1 MNRNTLLEK
10 EFERVALPV
19 SEVFKLAEPIK
30 AKRFLSIDDLPEGWL
45 KNYVKFAYPLT
56 EAPLQFHIATGL
68 VILSTALG
76 RNVYMQEGA
85 TNYYP
90 NLYIVVVGV
99 SGSSKKSTATGM
111 VFKFLNKLEPSI
123 VLGSTGS
130 LEAIQEAFQSNYCHC
145 IVYDELRMITDNEDK
160 SYGKGLV
167 TFLTSIWGGQDEY
180 RVDRKNIPEDK
191 RIIHNPTMNLI
202 CATTPEWMQLK
213 EADVLGGFLGRF
225 LPICANESDK
235 RLLPRRQP
243 IDQVMFDSLFN
254 RLKEIRDIKNK
265 VYIWDE
271 EAGKIFDGL
280 YKELD
285 ENFRKEKNISQI
297 RPYWSRIDT
306 HIRKLAMIFDIASE
320 NPTYTITKDN
330 LTRSYLIMEVI
341 TDYYREMLGSLT
353 FSWADKKEQQIV
365 DALKKVAPNGIK
377 HAEIMRNFHLKS
389 KDMEALMNTLQ
400 EKEIIE
406 AKDEQLSRKKC
417 KVYYLRTNV
426 ANN

>member
-1 MNRNTLLEK
+1 MNKDALLEK
-10 EFERVALPV
+10 EFEKVALPV
-19 SEVFKLAEPIK
+19 SEVFKLVEPIK
-30 AKRFLSIDDLPEGWL
+30 AKRYLSIEDLPEGWL
-45 KNYVKFAYPLT
+45 KDYAKFAYPLT

-68 VILSTALG
+68 IILSTALG

-90 NLYIVVVGV
+90 NLYIVVVGA

-111 VFKFLNKLEPSI
+111 AFKFLNKLESSI

-145 IVYDELRMITDNEDK
+145 IVCDELRMITDNEEK

-180 RVDRKNIPEDK
+180 RIDRKNIPEDK
-191 RIIHNPTMNLI
+191 RILHNPTMNLI
-202 CATTPEWMQLK
+202 CSTTPEWMQLK

-243 IDQVMFDSLFN
+243 IDQVMFNSLFN

-265 VYIWDE
+265 VYIWNE

-285 ENFRKEKNISQI
+285 ENFKKEKNISQI

-306 HIRKLAMIFDIASE
+306 HIRKLAMIFDIAST

-330 LTRSYLIMEVI
+330 LTRSYLMMEVI
-341 TDYYREMLGSLT
+341 TDYYRDMLGSLS

-365 DALKKVAPNGIK
+365 EALKKAAPNGIK
-377 HAEIMRNFHLKS
+377 HAEVMRSFHLKS
-389 KDMEALMNTLQ
+389 KDMEVLMNTLQ

-406 AKDEQLSRKKC
+406 VRDEQLSRKKC
-417 KVYYLRTNV
+417 KVYYFKD
-426 ANN
+426 